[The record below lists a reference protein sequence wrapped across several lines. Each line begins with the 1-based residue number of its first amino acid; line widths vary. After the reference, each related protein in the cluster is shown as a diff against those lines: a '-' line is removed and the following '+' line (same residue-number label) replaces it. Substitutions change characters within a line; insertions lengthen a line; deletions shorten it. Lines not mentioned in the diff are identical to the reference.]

1 MEIKGYKGFFID
13 KKNQNGE
20 SFEIGKVYTVEE
32 GEVFFGSLGHGFHF
46 CKNLEDCFN
55 YFNPSYSVYA
65 EVTGLGDI
73 KVKNDETTD
82 SFGICVSSS
91 IRIDNFLSRE
101 EIVDMYLNPKK
112 TLPYNS
118 LMKFLK
124 FFKLTE
130 EEIEAFE
137 EKYYQNYTFL
147 ETILYYQRN
156 QEDTYRDKLKT
167 YSRIKDIQEKY
178 RNKEEKK

>member
-20 SFEIGKVYTVEE
+20 SFEIGKVYTVAE

-112 TLPYNS
+112 TVPYNS
-118 LMKFLK
+118 LKSLLK
-124 FFKLTE
+124 YFFIL
-130 EEIEAFE
+130 
-137 EKYYQNYTFL
+137 FL

-156 QEDTYRDKLKT
+156 QKDTYRDKLKT